1 MTAEDDNYSV
11 QAEATRILHE
21 RLLGDAQ
28 LALPQAFADAARK
41 VRIVGDDPK
50 PFVPTPCKI
59 TESAA
64 ALTAL
69 VAAAASAVA
78 AERYGIGYQDVEVN
92 T

>member
-1 MTAEDDNYSV
+1 MDNYSV
-11 QAEATRILHE
+11 QDEAKRFLHE
-21 RLLGDAQ
+21 RLLDDAS
-28 LALPQAFADAARK
+28 LELPQSFKEAAK
-41 VRIVGDDPK
+41 KIKFVGDDPK

-59 TESAA
+59 TESAS

-78 AERYGIGYQDVEVN
+78 TDRYGIDYQEIDVN